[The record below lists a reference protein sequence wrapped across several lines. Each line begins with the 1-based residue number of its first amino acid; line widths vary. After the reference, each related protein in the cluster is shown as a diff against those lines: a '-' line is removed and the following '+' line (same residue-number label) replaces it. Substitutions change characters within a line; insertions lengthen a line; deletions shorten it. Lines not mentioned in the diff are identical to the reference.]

1 MKCIYTYLYI
11 LFSAFLSTNYAQE
24 KLPDSVKTDREKAS
38 YFAKLASSNVSQD
51 SAIYYSDKAIKY
63 AEKCNDCTDLLYKS
77 RFNKIV
83 FLYNLGK
90 SRQAL
95 SELKILDSLLLLK
108 NDDYFSFKSAF
119 QHSLIYTY
127 NIDKPQ
133 KALDYGKKALEI
145 TSNMKDSTLIAES
158 YYLLY
163 NTYSKHKKDSIAY
176 NYLQKAYTICTNIYE
191 NNNLYLRVLFALI
204 DKSKNLEE
212 FNTYTNKC
220 IELIKQNKTTA
231 KTYEAYFYVL
241 KGTALRNNFKKY
253 NEAKENLLIG
263 LKKCKAINYSVM
275 YNYALLDLGLVEN
288 KLGNYQKAITYFKE
302 YQKAKDFSLDNKI
315 SAIEGLSFAY
325 AKLNNYKKA
334 NDYKDV
340 LLQLKD
346 TVLKNNATKDFA
358 QFNVKL
364 ATAEKDKE
372 IAQQKLQIANEKSKR
387 NKFIFGSLALLF
399 LGFIGFQ
406 WNNNRQKRKK
416 LLAEAKLQEEH
427 KINELRTKFLGNI
440 AHEIRTPLT
449 LISGNLELAKENI
462 NNKEKAIQNIDVAL
476 INSKKVVADANE
488 ILELLK
494 FEKSKITVK
503 QNIVNLDTT
512 LKRIFY
518 SFKSLAKL
526 KFIDLVYKSNIPND
540 FKTKIDADKVE
551 KILNNLVSNAIKYSP
566 SNSKII
572 FEAKLENNQL
582 IVHVTDFGQG
592 IHFDETEK
600 IFQRFYQASNSQS
613 VGGIGIGLSLAK
625 EFAELLNGTLTVKSE
640 LTKGSTFTLTLPIE
654 KVDSLTEDIASDR
667 DLELINRKEE
677 PTETDDKTKAKES
690 ISKDKPSVLI
700 VEDNPEMNN
709 YLIEILSDKY
719 HCTPAFDGLEAID
732 KLKTQQFDLITSDIM
747 MPNIDGFQFREA
759 LNKNKKLKDIPF
771 ILISAKTLSEDK
783 IKGFQLGIDDYI
795 IKPFNKNEL
804 IARIDNLLKNK
815 TEREKFVNTNK
826 DLLSKEEASDKV
838 LLKKLEKIILD
849 NISDETFKVEA
860 LAKELGYSQRQLTR
874 IIKQYTGMSPVKFIL
889 EIRLQKAY
897 ANLQNKT
904 FFSLSEVRYD
914 VGITSSSYFNKKF
927 KERFGFSPNE
937 LLKK

>member
-1 MKCIYTYLYI
+1 MKGIYTYLII
-11 LFSAFLSTNYAQE
+11 LFSVFLSTSYAQI
-24 KLPDSVKTDREKAS
+24 KLPDSVKTDKEKAN
-38 YFAKLASSNVSQD
+38 YFAKIANSNIQQD
-51 SAIYYSDKAIKY
+51 SAIYYSDRAIKY
-63 AEKCNDCTDLLYKS
+63 AEKCNNCTKLLYKT

-83 FLYNLGK
+83 FLYNMGK

-108 NDDYFSFKSAF
+108 NDDYFRFKSAF
-119 QHSLIYTY
+119 QHSLIYAY

-176 NYLQKAYTICTNIYE
+176 NYLQKAYSICNNINE

-204 DKSKNLEE
+204 DKSKNIDE
-212 FNTYTNKC
+212 FNTYTKKC
-220 IELIKQNKTTA
+220 FELIKQNKTSS

-241 KGTALRNNFKKY
+241 KGTALRANFKKY
-253 NEAKENLLIG
+253 NQAKENLLIG
-263 LKKCKAINYSVM
+263 LKKCKDINYSVM
-275 YNYALLDLGLVEN
+275 YNYALLDLGQVEN

-302 YQKAKDFSLDNKI
+302 YQKAKDFSLENKM

-346 TVLKNNATKDFA
+346 TILKNNATKDFA

-364 ATAEKDKE
+364 ATAKKDKE
-372 IAQQKLQIANEKSKR
+372 IAQQKLQIAKEKSRR

-462 NNKEKAIQNIDVAL
+462 DHKDKAIQNIDVAL

-512 LKRIFY
+512 LKRIFF

-526 KFIDLVYKSNIPND
+526 KFIDLVYKSNIPTD

-572 FEAKLENNQL
+572 FEAKIENDQL
-582 IVHVTDFGQG
+582 IVNVTDFGQG

-625 EFAELLNGTLTVKSE
+625 EFAELLNGTLSVKSE
-640 LTKGSTFTLTLPIE
+640 LTKGSTFTFTLPIE
-654 KVDSLTEDIASDR
+654 QVDSLTEDVATDR
-667 DLELINRKEE
+667 DLELINRKDEPANEE
-677 PTETDDKTKAKES
+677 KPTVKETV
-690 ISKDKPSVLI
+690 SKDKPSVLI
-700 VEDNPEMNN
+700 VEDNPEMSN

-719 HCTPAFDGLEAID
+719 HCTPAFDGLEALE
-732 KLKTQQFDLITSDIM
+732 KLKTHKFDLITSDIM
-747 MPNIDGFQFREA
+747 MPNMDGFQFREA
-759 LNKNKKLKDIPF
+759 LNKDEKLKDIPF

-815 TEREKFVNTNK
+815 TEREKFVRTNK
-826 DLLSKEEASDKV
+826 ELLSKEEASDKA

-927 KERFGFSPNE
+927 KERFGFSANE